1 MADTADPS
9 HAAPGQDDYVRQESE
24 AARLDRNYYE
34 LLQELR
40 VAQTGVQI
48 LFAFLLSIA
57 FQQRFDSIT
66 SAERVVY
73 VVTLM
78 LTAAATMQLIAPVA
92 VHRLVFRLHRKDAL
106 VRVTNRLA
114 ISGLSTLFFAV
125 LGAVLLI
132 LMYVTSTVLA
142 ILVVVVF
149 GVVFGWLWAFVPL
162 SERRRRADIE
172 RPA

>member
-1 MADTADPS
+1 MADTANPS
-9 HAAPGQDDYVRQESE
+9 HAAPGQDEYVRQETE
-24 AARLDRNYYE
+24 AAKLDRNYYE

-48 LFAFLLSIA
+48 LLAFLLSIA
-57 FQQRFDSIT
+57 FQQRFESIT

-92 VHRLVFRLHRKDAL
+92 VHRLVLRLHRKDAL

-114 ISGLSTLFFAV
+114 ISGLSTLFSPCW
-125 LGAVLLI
+125 GAVLLI

-142 ILVVVVF
+142 IVLVAVF
-149 GVVFGWLWAFVPL
+149 GVVFGWLWVLVPL
-162 SERRRRADIE
+162 TERRHRAGIE
-172 RPA
+172 PPV